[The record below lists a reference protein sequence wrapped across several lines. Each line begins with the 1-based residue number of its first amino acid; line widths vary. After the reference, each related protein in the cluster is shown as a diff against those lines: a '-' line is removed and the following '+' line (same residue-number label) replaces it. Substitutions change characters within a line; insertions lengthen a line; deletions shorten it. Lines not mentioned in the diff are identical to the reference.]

1 MKSGAK
7 RFNAGKSGRPVACN
21 KQANLAMTGSL
32 CAGKGRQM
40 LSKRSGGHKAGDS
53 GAG

>member
-7 RFNAGKSGRPVACN
+7 RFEAGKSGRPGTCN
-21 KQANLAMTGSL
+21 KQANLAMTGLL

-40 LSKRSGGHKAGDS
+40 LSKRGSGHKPGDS